1 VWHFLRTFNLPYCSL
16 YERGFTSLGKRSL
29 TLPNPALRRKQ
40 LQLPGDSPAED
51 TYWPAYMVS
60 DLCCRSSL
68 LHVCPSDRWFTRSC
82 NCAAVV
88 GLAAGAGGASVRT
101 GGS

>member
-60 DLCCRSSL
+60 DLCCSSRL
-68 LHVCPSDRWFTRSC
+68 AHMCLCERLFTSPC

-101 GGS
+101 SGS